1 MGKAEAIR
9 IGVAVGNALLK
20 VAFAPGCAAC
30 AAPLETPLDGCVC
43 PRCWGAIEPPP
54 KVDWPAGPLANAA
67 AAGDYAGTLRQIV
80 HALKY
85 DGRRSLARPLAEL
98 MGVMGQ
104 DILEGADCIVPVPLH
119 PWRRMRRGF
128 NQASDLALALRRP
141 VHPLLWRVR
150 TTAPQARLT
159 AVERRRNVS
168 RAFRLSP
175 LLSARTRNWLR
186 GRTVVLIDDVRT
198 TGATLHA
205 CAEVLAAAGAGEV
218 RALTVAVRA
227 DYSSSGAIAP

>member
-1 MGKAEAIR
+1 M
-9 IGVAVGNALLK
+9 K
-20 VAFAPGCAAC
+20 VTFAPDCAAC
-30 AAPLETPLDGCVC
+30 ATPLDMPLDGCVC
-43 PRCWGAIEPPP
+43 ARCWCAIEPAPN
-54 KVDWPAGPLANAA
+54 VAWPAGPLTKVA

-85 DGRRSLARPLAEL
+85 DGRRSLARPLGEL
-98 MGVMGQ
+98 MGIMGQ
-104 DILEGADCIVPVPLH
+104 EVLDGADCIVPVPLH
-119 PWRRMRRGF
+119 PWRRVRRGF
-128 NQASDLALALRRP
+128 NQASDLAVALGRP

-150 TTAPQARLT
+150 ATVPQAELT
-159 AVERRRNVS
+159 AGERRSNVS

-175 LLSARTRNWLR
+175 LLSTRARDRLR
-186 GRTVVLIDDVRT
+186 GQTVVLIDDVRT

-227 DYSSSGAIAP
+227 DYSSSGARAL